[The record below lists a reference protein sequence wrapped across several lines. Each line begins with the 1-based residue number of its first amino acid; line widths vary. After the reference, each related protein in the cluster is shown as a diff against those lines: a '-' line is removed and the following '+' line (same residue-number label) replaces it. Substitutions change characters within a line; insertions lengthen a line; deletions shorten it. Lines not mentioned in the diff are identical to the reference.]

1 MSIKNRLLALIWRKN
16 RTARKPPVPKLTPEI
31 WRYLERLPKAEIH
44 LHFEGAVSAPV
55 ILELGRKY
63 GVQSIRTLSD
73 AEWRLYFSNARMFF
87 ENFLYVSSLFQEA
100 DDFHHAAAD
109 LGRRLLREN
118 IRYVEL
124 TLAPYKFMRSGIPY
138 QEIIGA
144 IDAGLCEATNGMVD
158 HRYIIDI
165 VRDLGPVI
173 GMEMIREVEKHPVER
188 VVGIGLGGG
197 ENFPP
202 EDSAA
207 IFEYAGAIG
216 LRKTAHAGEGRGPD
230 SVWGA
235 IRALKVERIDH
246 GVRSRED
253 PTLVEYLAE
262 NQIPLNLCPT
272 SNVMLGVIPGLE
284 EHPFR
289 YYHERGIPVNAGTDD
304 PAFFKVSLTEE
315 LGKLIHYL
323 GFRPEEIPA
332 LIENA
337 IQASFLESSAKQA
350 LLTRFQNETRPLM
363 REGSLSGGA

>member
-1 MSIKNRLLALIWRKN
+1 MSLKKRLFSLWGGRNRLLRTPPAPTLI
-16 RTARKPPVPKLTPEI
+16 PKVQRFLA
-31 WRYLERLPKAEIH
+31 RLPKAEIH

-63 GVQSIRTLSD
+63 GVKSIRTLSD
-73 AEWRLYFSNARMFF
+73 AEWRLYFSTARMFF
-87 ENFLYVSSLFQEA
+87 ENFLYVSSLFREA
-100 DDFHHAAAD
+100 DDFHRAAVD
-109 LGRRLLREN
+109 LGKRLLREN

-124 TLAPYKFMRSGIPY
+124 TIAPYKFMRSGIPY
-138 QEIIGA
+138 KEMMNA
-144 IDAGLCEATNGMVD
+144 IDAGLCESTNGKVD

-165 VRDLGPVI
+165 VRDLGPEI

-207 IFEYAGAIG
+207 IYEYAGAIG

-230 SVWGA
+230 SIWGA

-253 PTLVEYLAE
+253 PALVEYLAE
-262 NQIPLNLCPT
+262 HRIPLNLCPT
-272 SNVMLGVIPGLE
+272 SNVMLGVVSSLE

-289 YYHERGIPVNAGTDD
+289 CYHERGIPVNASTDD
-304 PAFFKVSLTEE
+304 PTFFKVSLTEE
-315 LGKLIHYL
+315 LSKLIHYQ
-323 GFRPEEIPA
+323 GFRPDEVPKV
-332 LIENA
+332 IENA
-337 IQASFLESSAKQA
+337 IQAAFLDPPAKQA
-350 LLTRFQNETRPLM
+350 LLTRFWGEIRPLL
-363 REGSLSGGA
+363 RELPPSGEA